1 MGKNL
6 AMVRNNVLSP
16 ERSVSF
22 SKRQYGVCFGKLCSN
37 FFCPLGTEGFSSA
50 LLKWGTEPRDWRWPK
65 RTLFA
70 AEMLWF
76 YVRLLSSHCLTFQC
90 EEEYFRPLKASV
102 NGEHWLQNIIGI
114 AGTLIPHPSTP
125 FYFQLFKIYQ
135 TLHLFT

>member
-1 MGKNL
+1 MLWKTVL
-6 AMVRNNVLSP
+6 EFFLSP
-16 ERSVSF
+16 GNRRAFLHSLEVGDGATR
-22 SKRQYGVCFGKLCSN
+22 L
-37 FFCPLGTEGFSSA
+37 A
-50 LLKWGTEPRDWRWPK
+50 LAK

-90 EEEYFRPLKASV
+90 EEEYFRPPKAAV

-125 FYFQLFKIYQ
+125 FYFLLFKIYQ